1 MKFPTVAKPGVK
13 TKSDNDAQN
22 KNNEKDEANIG
33 SGYFKQLGY
42 RQTLAAKLRRKRNDL
57 QNLG

>member
-1 MKFPTVAKPGVK
+1 VK